1 MGGWNHIFLL
11 VHAVAAAVTAMCLGH
26 SSLHSETERPQQL
39 GTEASALE
47 VTDNLKRFHK
57 VISQHFVVWI
67 APLST
72 WITLD
77 AWSCEHLHTR
87 AALCEQVGSPDSA
100 GMLPRV
106 FRPAGHCSRAVLT
119 PDLSCLVVLW
129 GPSWLS
135 NACGWG
141 SWRPGHFL
149 VTQIISMTQFPTQM
163 ERSDGAAKAGRKYPA
178 VLFFFQ
184 GNLPCH
190 HKLSLDLFHYGIFF
204 LTLPSSPSCSSCL
217 DADLWPGAL
226 WWLTLAFNSNDS
238 QMWVKSWGWGKSTCS
253 TNN

>member
-57 VISQHFVVWI
+57 VISQHSVVWI

-149 VTQIISMTQFPTQM
+149 VTQIISVTQFPTQM

-178 VLFFFQ
+178 VLFSSREIYHATTNWALISFTVGFFSLPYPLLLLVQAVWMLTCDQ
-184 GNLPCH
+184 G
-190 HKLSLDLFHYGIFF
+190 HYG
-204 LTLPSSPSCSSCL
+204 
-217 DADLWPGAL
+217 DLL
-226 WWLTLAFNSNDS
+226 
-238 QMWVKSWGWGKSTCS
+238 
-253 TNN
+253 